1 MPHPSAVGGQAKLPV
16 ELNSFVGR
24 NRELLE
30 IRRLLAVTRT
40 VTLTG
45 PGGIGK
51 SRLALNAAHRL
62 GRYFA
67 DGARLVDFAE
77 LDSPDLVVQAVAHSL
92 EVYEQPNVPIADSV
106 LAHLRTR
113 KLLLVLDNCE
123 GLLDACRGFVSSV
136 VSEGDG
142 VRILCTSRRRLA
154 AAGETVVMLPPLA
167 LPDVEQASLAAL
179 GEIEAI
185 KLLADRA
192 SAVAP
197 GFALADDNVLA
208 ARDICR
214 RLDGL
219 PLAIELAAARLSSI
233 APADLLER
241 LDDRFRLLTI
251 EHGQQS
257 SRHQALRATVEWS
270 HELLG
275 EEERILWRRL
285 SVFAGSFGID
295 AAEAVCSGEGLPRGS
310 VLDGIASL
318 VDQSI
323 LTMVL
328 VGGRGRYRLLETMRL
343 YGAERL
349 RDAGEEAES
358 QRRHAEW
365 YAELISPGGFPRYM
379 TTDQTDLLDE
389 LDLEWPNVE
398 AALEHCAASAP
409 DAGRGLGMAA
419 DLWFYWSVRGR
430 YRGGLRHLETFLAL
444 VREPG
449 ATRAMAL
456 WASGF
461 LEQAI
466 GNYQAALGKFEQAR
480 EVSIEADGERE
491 VAYALLGLGLAYLR
505 LGNQQPGLEPL
516 RVSHDTMTALEDDFG
531 RAFVLTFLA
540 NAVAGGDQPE
550 AARPLLVELL
560 ACSRRSGETFCRGL
574 GESGLGL
581 LEWLAGNNAAAEAH
595 LREAVRLQNRLGH
608 RWGIASSFEGLALV
622 AASSGELERA
632 ALLLGAST
640 ALWQELGNELMPAW
654 VPRRR
659 RCEAA
664 ARAGLGEAR
673 YQSCLEQGLALA
685 LDRAVAFALEDE
697 LQTEPQASETDG
709 EHGFQL
715 TARELEVARLV
726 SDGLSNPAIAAQ
738 LFLTRATVK
747 SHVSHILQKLA
758 LDSRVQL
765 AGWVAGHDFGPSRGD
780 R

>member
-1 MPHPSAVGGQAKLPV
+1 
-16 ELNSFVGR
+16 
-24 NRELLE
+24 
-30 IRRLLAVTRT
+30 LLAVTRT

-51 SRLALNAAHRL
+51 SRLALNAAHKL
-62 GRYFA
+62 GRYFP
-67 DGARLVDFAE
+67 DGARWVDLAE

-92 EVYEQPNVPIADSV
+92 GVYEQPNVPIADTV
-106 LAHLRTR
+106 LAHLRAR

-123 GLLDACRGFVSSV
+123 GLLDACRALVSSV

-142 VRILCTSRRRLA
+142 VRVLCTSRRRLA
-154 AAGETVVMLPPLA
+154 AAGETVLMLPPLELA
-167 LPDVEQASLAAL
+167 AAEQASLTAL

-185 KLLADRA
+185 KLLVDRA
-192 SAVAP
+192 SSVAP
-197 GFALADDNVLA
+197 GFELSDDNASA

-233 APADLLER
+233 TPADLLER

-251 EHGQQS
+251 EHGQPS

-275 EEERILWRRL
+275 DEERVLWRAL

-295 AAEAVCSGEGLPRGS
+295 AAEAVCSGERLPRDS
-310 VLDGIASL
+310 VLDGIAGL

-323 LTMVL
+323 VTMVP
-328 VGGRGRYRLLETMRL
+328 VGGRGRYRLLETVRL

-365 YAELISPGGFPRYM
+365 YADLISPGGIPRYM
-379 TTDQTDLLDE
+379 TTGQTELLDE

-409 DAGRGLGMAA
+409 DAGRGLQMAA
-419 DLWFYWSVRGR
+419 DLWFYWNVRGR
-430 YRGGLRHLETFLAL
+430 YRSGLRHLETFLAL
-444 VREPG
+444 VREPS

-466 GNYQAALGKFEQAR
+466 GNYQASLGQFEQAR
-480 EVSIEADGERE
+480 EASVEVGGERE
-491 VAYALLGLGLAYLR
+491 VAYALLGLGLVYLR
-505 LGNQQPGLEPL
+505 LGDREAGLEPL
-516 RVSHDTMTALEDDFG
+516 RASHDTMAALEDDFG

-540 NAVAGGDQPE
+540 YAVAGGDQPE
-550 AARPLLVELL
+550 TARPLLVELL
-560 ACSRRSGETFCRGL
+560 ACSERSGETFCLAL

-581 LEWLAGNNAAAEAH
+581 LEWLSGNDVAAEAH
-595 LREAVRLQNRLGH
+595 LRQAIRLQNRLGH

-622 AASSGELERA
+622 ASSSGLLERA

-640 ALWQELGNELMPAW
+640 RLWQELGNELMPAW
-654 VPRRR
+654 VPRRQ

-673 YQSCLEQGLALA
+673 YQSSFEQGLALG
-685 LDRAVAFALEDE
+685 LDRAVAFALGDE
-697 LQTEPQASETDG
+697 LQTEPRTSPKDG
-709 EHGFQL
+709 AHGFQL

-726 SDGLSNPAIAAQ
+726 ADGLSNPAIAAQ

-765 AGWVAGHDFGPSRGD
+765 AGWVAGHELGPRPAEP
-780 R
+780 